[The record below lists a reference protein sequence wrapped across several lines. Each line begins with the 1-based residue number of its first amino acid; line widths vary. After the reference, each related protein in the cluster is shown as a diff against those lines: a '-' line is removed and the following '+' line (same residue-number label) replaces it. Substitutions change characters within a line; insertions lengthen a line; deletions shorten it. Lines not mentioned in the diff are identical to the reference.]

1 MPRKSHST
9 RCVTVTDKVDDPQTA
24 TNVVITPLNCHDEE
38 DIVTQGIINGIHTSV
53 VTDSGAKISLISTDF
68 VTDNLT
74 PISTVTIHGISQI
87 PHSVL
92 VYQMSVELPSIKG
105 VCQLAADDR
114 LPNKTVI
121 IGTDFGK
128 DNMLSL
134 IHSVKSTPIP
144 VLTVTRAMHAK
155 GELANQVADTFH
167 AIEH

>member
-1 MPRKSHST
+1 MVFPK
-9 RCVTVTDKVDDPQTA
+9 
-24 TNVVITPLNCHDEE
+24 
-38 DIVTQGIINGIHTSV
+38 
-53 VTDSGAKISLISTDF
+53 SLI
-68 VTDNLT
+68 LCQ
-74 PISTVTIHGISQI
+74 P
-87 PHSVL
+87 

-105 VCQLAADDR
+105 VCQLAADDK
-114 LPNKTVI
+114 LPNKTVL

-167 AIEH
+167 AIEGAKPPDVTAIAKAIVTLEKIIENNEKINY

>member
-9 RCVTVTDKVDDPQTA
+9 RCVTVIDKVDDPQTA

-53 VTDSGAKISLISTDF
+53 VIDSGAKISLISTDF

-74 PISTVTIHGISQI
+74 LISTVTIHGISQI
-87 PHSVL
+87 PHSVP

-114 LPNKTVI
+114 LPNKTVL

-134 IHSVKSTPIP
+134 LHSVKSTPIP
-144 VLTVTRAMHAK
+144 VLTVTRAMHAT
-155 GELANQVADTFH
+155 G
-167 AIEH
+167 